1 MDSIGSRIRNARK
14 QAGLTQAQLAECA
27 FISESYMALI
37 ELDKRN
43 PSTDVVIRIAEILQ
57 VSSDHLLFGELPKNE
72 LVLFN
77 EWKKLM
83 QGRSTK
89 EIESAQNIVKC
100 FFENL
105 AERCDV
111 DD

>member
-1 MDSIGSRIRNARK
+1 MLKLYIVDRWCIYGQYRK
-14 QAGLTQAQLAECA
+14 QNTKC
-27 FISESYMALI
+27 S
-37 ELDKRN
+37 RN

-105 AERCDV
+105 DERCDV

>member
-14 QAGLTQAQLAECA
+14 QAGLTQAQLAERA

-89 EIESAQNIVKC
+89 EIESVQNIVKC

-105 AERCDV
+105 DERCDV